1 MQIISSL
8 EKCSAAHQ
16 EMKVEGDTNY
26 VISMKMKKILHTLT
40 IAYTH
45 HAHTLQRQESAA
57 TESENKLFYG
67 MDFFRLIFLRS
78 INARIQI

>member
-45 HAHTLQRQESAA
+45 TLQRQESAA

-67 MDFFRLIFLRS
+67 MDFFRLTFLRS